1 MTLTNTRGV
10 ELRWLGEQVAADI
23 RAAALEETK
32 NAQAYAVALAKQYV
46 PIDTGALRDSIKA
59 ERIVANQYILRGD
72 ITANTV
78 YALYVE
84 FGTYK
89 MRAQPYL
96 RPASDLA
103 FKSYPA
109 KLGARVRSRGTN
121 LGLGRTAPG
130 ASVPLV

>member
-10 ELRWLGEQVAADI
+10 QLTWNGAQIAAEI
-23 RAAALEETK
+23 RAAALAETK
-32 NAQAYAVALAKQYV
+32 DAQAYGVALAKQFV
-46 PIDTGALRDSIKA
+46 PIDTGELRDSIKA
-59 ERIVANQYILRGD
+59 ERVVANQYVLRGD

-89 MRAQPYL
+89 MSAQPYL
-96 RPASDLA
+96 RPAADLA
-103 FKSYPA
+103 FKSFPA

-121 LGLGRTAPG
+121 LGMGRTTPG
-130 ASVPLV
+130 ASVALR